1 MCGVGEPGELL
12 LSGPRLGRGYRGR
25 PDLTADKFVPNPF
38 YDTTADLP
46 PEIRLHYQK
55 VYHTGELQQRSCSSC
70 RCCISLLVSARVTT
84 EARQT
89 MRQCCGAQPSRHAA
103 SCLLLTCPCL
113 PLMHFAGD
121 LVRWGADGQLE
132 FLGRKIGRAH
142 V

>member
-55 VYHTGELQQRSCSSC
+55 VYHTGELRGAALGWCISLVVSVLVRPGGSSC
-70 RCCISLLVSARVTT
+70 RAERPG
-84 EARQT
+84 R
-89 MRQCCGAQPSRHAA
+89 
-103 SCLLLTCPCL
+103 LLLAAHHPSPAPGNSLQATWC
-113 PLMHFAGD
+113 AGVPMASLSSWD
-121 LVRWGADGQLE
+121 ALIAR
-132 FLGRKIGRAH
+132 
-142 V
+142 

>member
-55 VYHTGELQQRSCSSC
+55 VYHTGESSRGCIVRLLGWAGQGVQALQQA
-70 RCCISLLVSARVTT
+70 VA
-84 EARQT
+84 AG
-89 MRQCCGAQPSRHAA
+89 GAAH
-103 SCLLLTCPCL
+103 L
-113 PLMHFAGD
+113 PLLCTSLAGPCRT
-121 LVRWGADGQLE
+121 LCR
-132 FLGRKIGRAH
+132 
-142 V
+142 